1 MTKAIRTRKS
11 ISSQSLIVRSRPG
24 NRQQGQLIF
33 QGRVIR
39 CALGRSGS
47 GIGKCEGD
55 GKTPL
60 GRMKLLSVK
69 YRRDRWFIGSVA
81 FKAKPISGND
91 GWCDAV
97 GDRNYNRSVTLPYPA
112 SHEEMMRKDYLYD
125 LVIVMDYNISRRLTR
140 GGSAIFFH
148 LAREDYGPTEGCVA
162 ISRRDMHWLL
172 RHLKRGTSMM
182 VV

>member
-1 MTKAIRTRKS
+1 
-11 ISSQSLIVRSRPG
+11 
-24 NRQQGQLIF
+24 
-33 QGRVIR
+33 
-39 CALGRSGS
+39 
-47 GIGKCEGD
+47 
-55 GKTPL
+55 
-60 GRMKLLSVK
+60 
-69 YRRDRWFIGSVA
+69 
-81 FKAKPISGND
+81 
-91 GWCDAV
+91 
-97 GDRNYNRSVTLPYPA
+97 
-112 SHEEMMRKDYLYD
+112 MRKDYLYD